1 MQNKDIT
8 NTEITPMKD
17 LSSTFTR
24 KIETVNRTSDI
35 IVPQVTKEYLD
46 YAGIYDVIDVGDP
59 NFNFKTVRGNDLDI
73 KKEAFE
79 IKSRGVNYLEC
90 IEKGQKIDVSEFI
103 DGATTNLKIGIT
115 YENISSNKAVIF
127 FRNSGNRLNNDIQI
141 FHNSIFDGKIFNA
154 KVGYTSVFIRGA
166 SGGRGAEGQ
175 LAPIIIDS
183 KVNNILLEIDL
194 EGKTGAL
201 FYNGGLIDTVDLA
214 SNELPEASSYLDDT
228 GRSLAPDYST
238 GIIRFSTMINSTD
251 IVPMQDLH
259 NIYRY
264 NLNTNKSYIDD
275 PKSYLVSE
283 FNATTGNVKDI
294 FYKNLNHIGIPASLT
309 KIATTVCL
317 LDTLKNL
324 DLNLEF
330 ELTKTNDDASAGSG
344 NNLSNGDTITCRD
357 ALYNLML
364 PSSNVTANIIARTF
378 GRIILEKEG
387 VQAVSN
393 TDAVKKWVEL
403 INERA
408 SSLGMDRTQFA
419 SPSGLGSSATCT
431 AKDIAKLMQ
440 DALNYPELMTAW
452 AAPEHTMTLR
462 NNSGD
467 IKKVHIETTVSA
479 VKDGLSIGGKTGT
492 LIPVYGY
499 NVGFFYYSKKQE
511 KLYSIVI
518 LGCSSDSNRTFASN
532 ELIRMIEEG

>member
-35 IVPQVTKEYLD
+35 VIPQVTKEYLD
-46 YAGIYDVIDVGDP
+46 YAEIYDVIDVSAP
-59 NFNFKTVRGNDLDI
+59 NFNFKTVRGNDLDV

-115 YENISSNKAVIF
+115 YENISSGRAALF

-141 FHNSIFDGKIFNA
+141 VHNAIFNGNVFVF
-154 KVGYTSVFIRGA
+154 KEGFTSVFIRGA
-166 SGGRGAEGQ
+166 SGGRGTEGQ
-175 LAPIIIDS
+175 LAPLIIDS
-183 KVNNILLEIDL
+183 KVNNILLEVDL

-214 SNELPEASSYLDDT
+214 SNELPESSSYLDDT
-228 GRSLAPDYST
+228 SNSGQPDFSS
-238 GIIRFSTMINSTD
+238 GVIRFSTMIDSTD
-251 IVPMQDLH
+251 IIPIQNLH
-259 NIYRY
+259 SIYRY
-264 NLNTNKSYIDD
+264 NLNINKGHIDD

-283 FNATTGNVKDI
+283 FNAVIGNVRDV

-309 KIATTVCL
+309 KIATAICL
-317 LDTLKNL
+317 LDLLNEF
-324 DLNLEF
+324 DLNLDF
-330 ELTKTNDDASAGSG
+330 ELTKTNDDASTGSG
-344 NNLSNGDTITCRD
+344 NNLSDGDIITCRE

-364 PSSNVTANIIARTF
+364 PSSNVTANIIARTL
-378 GRIILEKEG
+378 GGIVLEKEG
-387 VQAVSN
+387 KHSFSN
-393 TDAVKKWVEL
+393 TDAIKKWIEL
-403 INERA
+403 INEKA
-408 SSLGMDRTQFA
+408 SSLKMDRTQFT
-419 SPSGLGSSATCT
+419 SPSGLGNSATCT

-462 NNSGD
+462 NKSGD

-492 LIPVYGY
+492 LIPIYGY
-499 NVGFFYYSKKQE
+499 NVGFFYYSKKKE